1 MTKASQEADRAAV
14 GRPASGS
21 EQHFRLLADNAPVMI
36 WRAGPD
42 KLCDYFNRP
51 WLDFT
56 GRSMEQEIGTGWTE
70 GVHPDD
76 RERCIVTFA
85 AAFEARQAFS
95 LDYRLRRHDGVY
107 RWVLGNGRPYRDA
120 AGTFAGYFGTCIDV
134 TDLKEAE
141 ERARRTVA
149 TTEALVQELHHRVKN
164 DMQLILSLLRLQSRR
179 VEDDAARGH
188 LERAANRIQ
197 SIALA
202 QMQVSAVAGT
212 GEIELGGY
220 LRDLA
225 ASLRTA
231 YGRSE
236 IDIEVETDSPLVLP
250 AQRAVPLGLIA
261 NELIANALIHAFPS
275 RHSGRI
281 VVSVAR
287 AGDSGRV
294 TIADDGIG
302 LAPDKYPGGGLGFQ
316 LAAGLAGQAR
326 GRITVDRG
334 EAAGTRFTVE
344 FPLAAD

>member
-1 MTKASQEADRAAV
+1 MPAGEHDVTKASQEADRAAA
-14 GRPASGS
+14 GRPALGS

-85 AAFEARQAFS
+85 AALEARQAVS

-149 TTEALVQELHHRVKN
+149 TTEALVQE
-164 DMQLILSLLRLQSRR
+164 
-179 VEDDAARGH
+179 
-188 LERAANRIQ
+188 
-197 SIALA
+197 
-202 QMQVSAVAGT
+202 
-212 GEIELGGY
+212 
-220 LRDLA
+220 
-225 ASLRTA
+225 
-231 YGRSE
+231 
-236 IDIEVETDSPLVLP
+236 
-250 AQRAVPLGLIA
+250 
-261 NELIANALIHAFPS
+261 
-275 RHSGRI
+275 
-281 VVSVAR
+281 
-287 AGDSGRV
+287 
-294 TIADDGIG
+294 
-302 LAPDKYPGGGLGFQ
+302 
-316 LAAGLAGQAR
+316 
-326 GRITVDRG
+326 
-334 EAAGTRFTVE
+334 
-344 FPLAAD
+344 